1 MINVLREMGSGG
13 AMVTASGM
21 YTWKAKGNVL
31 IKRVS
36 ISISNLALQKAMKNF
51 QLEIIWNILNSSDHL

>member
-1 MINVLREMGSGG
+1 MVATRQNRVINVLREMGSGG

-21 YTWKAKGNVL
+21 RAKGDVL

-36 ISISNLALQKAMKNF
+36 IAISNLALQNE
-51 QLEIIWNILNSSDHL
+51 L